1 MTSDSQHWDELQR
14 LFDLADG
21 VPAEEREGVLASACQ
36 DPALRARVMALL
48 QAAEL
53 AQSTAAAQGARI
65 GPYPIL
71 KLIGSGGVGSVYLAE
86 RAMTGS
92 VQRVALKVLAPHA
105 AGQGFVERFRRE
117 QRILAALDHPNI
129 TRLID
134 AGFSDS
140 GQAYL
145 VTEYVEGLHLDVYCR
160 ERQLSL
166 DERLRVFEQVC
177 SAVDYAHRN
186 LIVHLDLK
194 PSNILVTEGANVKL
208 LDFGT
213 AKLVQPD
220 GSFTATIMA
229 TPAYASPEQMRQE
242 TLTTAADIYSLG
254 VILYELVL
262 GERLSRERPLTLPK
276 AVPTDLS
283 TMISKCLA
291 ELPADRYSSVNAL
304 AGDVTRYREGRP
316 ILAHPQTTL
325 YQVTKFLRR
334 NQGKVAATLVL
345 SIALAAALGYAW
357 WAQIRALRN
366 AQRAVRMQAFIYRLF
381 KNANPNVAGKPEP
394 TVKEFLE
401 KSAEVLPMYLK
412 DPADLRQAQLS
423 LALSLYW
430 NQDFAPAKRLY
441 ASALESA
448 KRAQDRTGEAEA
460 LGNLASI
467 AYFEG
472 KNAEAK
478 EQVDRSFALASHAY
492 VPVDL
497 RFLITQKYVLIRSDL
512 GGKAAELKPLL
523 EAALKE
529 ARAGNV
535 NPADIAESLN
545 YLGGLEL
552 NASNVDAAGKD
563 YQEGLDFYRKDPL
576 SECDQS
582 LTELGLAAVRREQN
596 RPGEAVELLRKS
608 YATGLK
614 CWGPTPYT
622 QNHEARLADALV
634 AAGQIESGLAIL
646 EKARPGWSKPPVNGS
661 VVFAN
666 LKYLAYAYVEAGR
679 LGDAER
685 VCREAYDLFG
695 KELPPDNKRLAGL
708 HLQWA
713 RALAGMHRWPE
724 ALPHAEVA
732 ERVLG
737 EKPVTPLQKT
747 MAEMARRALSDV
759 RSKVTGRQPGSGN
772 VQ

>member
-1 MTSDSQHWDELQR
+1 MTTDSEHWGELQR
-14 LFDLADG
+14 LFNLADG
-21 VPAEEREGVLASACQ
+21 APVEDRERVLAEACSDAALRDRVIAILKASERAQPEGV
-36 DPALRARVMALL
+36 
-48 QAAEL
+48 
-53 AQSTAAAQGARI
+53 RI

-86 RAMTGS
+86 RLLTGS
-92 VQRVALKVLAPHA
+92 KQLVALKVLAPHA
-105 AGQGFVERFRRE
+105 AGRGFAERFERE
-117 QRILAALDHPNI
+117 QQILARLDHPNI

-140 GQAYL
+140 GQPYL
-145 VTEYVEGLHLDVYCR
+145 VTEFVEGQHLDVCCQ
-160 ERQLSL
+160 ERQVAVN
-166 DERLRVFEQVC
+166 ERLALFEQVC
-177 SAVDYAHRN
+177 SAVDFAHRN
-186 LIVHLDLK
+186 LIIHLDLK
-194 PSNILVTEGANVKL
+194 PSNILVTDDGKVKL

-229 TPAYASPEQMRQE
+229 TPAYASPEQLRHE
-242 TLTTAADIYSLG
+242 ALTTASDVYSLG
-254 VILYELVL
+254 VILYELIV
-262 GERLSRERPLTLPK
+262 RERMPKERPATVPKTLP
-276 AVPTDLS
+276 ADIS
-283 TMISKCLA
+283 TMILKCLA
-291 ELPADRYSSVNAL
+291 ETPVERYASVNAL
-304 AGDVTRYREGRP
+304 AGDLSRYREGRP

-325 YQVTKFLRR
+325 YQVTKFLKR
-334 NQGKVAATLVL
+334 NQGKVVVTFLL
-345 SIALAAALGYAW
+345 LLALAGSLGYGW
-357 WAQIRALRN
+357 WAQSRALRN
-366 AQRAVRMQAFIYRLF
+366 AQRAIRMQAFLYRLF

-401 KSAEVLPMYLK
+401 KSADVLPLYLK
-412 DPADLRQAQLS
+412 DPDDLRQGQLS

-441 ASALESA
+441 NAALDSA
-448 KRAQDRTGEAEA
+448 KRAQDRAGEAEA

-478 EQVDRSFALASHAY
+478 ERVDKSFALASRTD

-497 RFLITQKYVLIRSDL
+497 RFLITQKYVLINSDL
-512 GGKAAELKPLL
+512 GGNATQLKQTL
-523 EAALKE
+523 ETAVRE
-529 ARAGNV
+529 ARVNGV

-552 NASNVDAAGKD
+552 NSNSVDASERD
-563 YQEGLDFYRKDPL
+563 YIDALHFYEKDPL

-596 RPGEAVELLRKS
+596 QPKQALELLRKS

-634 AAGQIESGLAIL
+634 ATGKAEEGLAVL
-646 EKARPGWSKPPVNGS
+646 EKAKPGWSKPPVNGS

-666 LKYLAYAYVEAGR
+666 LKYLAYAYVETGR
-679 LGDAER
+679 FADGDR
-685 VCREAYDLFG
+685 VSREAYDLFG
-695 KELPPDNKRLAGL
+695 KRLPADNKRLAGL

-713 RALAGMHRWPE
+713 RALAEMKLWKD
-724 ALPHAEVA
+724 ALAHAEIA
-732 ERVLG
+732 DKVLG
-737 EKPVTPLQKT
+737 ANPVTPLQKT
-747 MAEMARRALSDV
+747 NAQTAHALLLKIRAV
-759 RSKVTGRQPGSGN
+759 VQP
-772 VQ
+772 